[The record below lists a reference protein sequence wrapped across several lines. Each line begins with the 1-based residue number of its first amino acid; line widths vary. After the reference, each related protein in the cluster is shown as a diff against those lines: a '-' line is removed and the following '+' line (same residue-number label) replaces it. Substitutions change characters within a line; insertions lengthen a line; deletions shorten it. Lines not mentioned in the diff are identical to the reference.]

1 MAFCKSSHKKS
12 SAADADSE
20 GGERRKPPRSGH
32 HGGWIGCDRA
42 SKKHICIGFQKLACL
57 NLQHTSRKSAAQ
69 KVPSGAC
76 SRITAIELLNAS
88 RQALTF
94 TGPLGLSLLAP
105 AWKSFYSD
113 PAYTTASSS
122 PALSGMT
129 GKADFHFKGSATG
142 SVAIS
147 ANLLTLF
154 TTSQTENA
162 ASPTPSPTPTST
174 PTLTPTQGG

>member
-1 MAFCKSSHKKS
+1 MWDTCKKCGLFSL
-12 SAADADSE
+12 SAALTLWGCS
-20 GGERRKPPRSGH
+20 GG
-32 HGGWIGCDRA
+32 IGSSLMAALRTA
-42 SKKHICIGFQKLACL
+42 KIHLVY
-57 NLQHTSRKSAAQ
+57 TSAAQ

-88 RQALTF
+88 EQALTF
-94 TGPLGLSLLAP
+94 AGPLGPSLSAP
-105 AWKSFYSD
+105 ASRTFYLD
-113 PAYTTASSS
+113 PACTTPSIS